1 MQKINRKKETVVFT
15 GYYGMSNFGD
25 DIFGAVSAWGAT
37 TFWDVECKIL
47 APRIKGVN
55 ADYSVPDWFNRNLY
69 ASTNT
74 VGQLSRLGFT
84 LREASRSNQLIFAGG
99 SIFTSA
105 SSGVMKVIEKIV
117 KKTRLGVSGIGVSI
131 GPFTNNSDAL
141 KVKSFI
147 ERFDYLSVR
156 DNASYSAVKEFN
168 LDLPVTMAGDLA
180 GAFQTTFDIS
190 GDKTQQAQPIIGI
203 GLCNFESFIGQD
215 SDVENKRNL
224 ALIAGTIQAAKNCD
238 AKVFVFSLN
247 NHPEFG
253 DDDIARV
260 LCEKLSKEGIE
271 HQLIRNSEHSIE
283 DVWRQI
289 AICDAFLSVRL
300 HGAIVAYLCEVPFAL
315 VEYHQKCT
323 DFLEDIGQDDN
334 YKLAGDV
341 NDSATVCHTIEN
353 LLSTRHHPKMTT
365 AEYRKRSFQHF
376 LAAPWAKKTMHHEY

>member
-37 TFWDVECKIL
+37 TFWDVEFKIL

-55 ADYSVPDWFNRNLY
+55 ADYSVPDWFNRNIY

-74 VGQLSRLGFT
+74 LGQLARLGFT
-84 LREASRSNQLIFAGG
+84 LREVSRSNQLIFAGG
-99 SIFTSA
+99 SIFSSA
-105 SSGVMKVIEKIV
+105 STGVMKVIEKIA
-117 KKTRLGVSGIGVSI
+117 KKSRLGISGIGVSV
-131 GPFTNNSDAL
+131 GPFTNNKDAL

-156 DNASYSAVKEFN
+156 DNASYSVVKEFN
-168 LDLPVTMAGDLA
+168 LDLPVIMAGDLA
-180 GAFQTTFDIS
+180 GAFQTTFAMS
-190 GDKTQQAQPIIGI
+190 GEKIQQDQPIIGI
-203 GLCNFESFIGQD
+203 ALCNYESFIGQD

-238 AKVFVFSLN
+238 AKVYVFSLN

-253 DDDIARV
+253 DDGLVKV
-260 LCEKLSKEGIE
+260 LCEKLSYEGIE
-271 HQLIRNSEHSIE
+271 YRLIRNSEHSI
-283 DVWRQI
+283 DNVWSQV
-289 AICDAFLSVRL
+289 AICDAFISVRL
-300 HGAIVAYLCEVPFAL
+300 HGAIVAYLSDIPFAL

-323 DFLEDIGQDDN
+323 DFLEDIGQNDN

-341 NDSATVCHTIEN
+341 NDSATVCHIIEH

-365 AEYRKRSFQHF
+365 AEYSKRSLQHF
-376 LAAPWAKKTMHHEY
+376 LAAPWVRKTMHNEH